1 MSRIRCFVA
10 AALPEST
17 RGQLGAL
24 QGRLERAGL
33 AVRWVRPEGLH
44 LTIKFLGELPPA
56 TFDRVAEQLTRP
68 LDGIG
73 PLRLTPRGVG
83 TFPADSRA
91 RVVWAGLEGDVA
103 PLARLALTVEA
114 RVQGCGIARERRPF
128 QSHLTLGRA
137 TRLGGLGDVREIL
150 ETESGFEAP
159 PFVVRELVLYES
171 RLRSQGPSYVPRLT
185 LPLSDDPFPG

>member
-10 AALPEST
+10 AALPEAT
-17 RGQLGAL
+17 REQLGAL
-24 QGRLERAGL
+24 QGRLRRAGL
-33 AVRWVRPEGLH
+33 PARWVRPEALH
-44 LTIKFLGELPPA
+44 LTLKFLGELPPA
-56 TFDRVAEQLTRP
+56 VFDQVAEQLFLP
-68 LDGIG
+68 LDGAG

-83 TFPADSRA
+83 TVPPDSRA

-103 PLARLALTVEA
+103 ALARLALTVEA
-114 RVQGCGIARERRPF
+114 RVQGCGVARERRPF

-150 ETESGFEAP
+150 ETEAGFEAP

-171 RLRSQGPSYVPRLT
+171 RLRGQGPSYVPRLT